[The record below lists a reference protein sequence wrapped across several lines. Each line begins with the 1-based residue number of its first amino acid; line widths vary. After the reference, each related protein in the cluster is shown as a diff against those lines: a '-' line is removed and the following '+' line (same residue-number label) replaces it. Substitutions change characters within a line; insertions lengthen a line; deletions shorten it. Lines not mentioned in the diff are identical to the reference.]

1 MKSILR
7 FVAPFILLG
16 VASICI
22 FHAEGFQQQQTTSSL
37 RPTESTTMFPMIDL
51 EESKLLSREL
61 EWAEQAMEAFQ
72 RKNNGQYP
80 LRSSISAMHVHTNE
94 WKEASAQVLMTSS

>member
-37 RPTESTTMFPMIDL
+37 RPTDSTTMFPMIDL

-72 RKNNGQYP
+72 RKNNG
-80 LRSSISAMHVHTNE
+80 HTHFVHR
-94 WKEASAQVLMTSS
+94 SAQCMYIQMNGKKHPRKY

>member
-7 FVAPFILLG
+7 FVAPFILFV

-22 FHAEGFQQQQTTSSL
+22 FHAEGFQQQQTTSSSSL
-37 RPTESTTMFPMIDL
+37 RPMTPKLDL
-51 EESKLLSREL
+51 EESILLSREL
-61 EWAEQAMEAFQ
+61 EWAEHAMEAFQ

-94 WKEASAQVLMTSS
+94 LKQASAQVLMTSQ